1 MRQNGRLLLF
11 VVLAVLCLTLALP
24 EQALA
29 RSERPGAPPR
39 PPGTGDRT
47 PPPQNGIVYSREKPV
62 YLIHEGR
69 VYGADKPAKPLYDIR
84 MEQPKKRNVTD
95 PTF

>member
-1 MRQNGRLLLF
+1 MRQNGCLRL
-11 VVLAVLCLTLALP
+11 VATLAVLCLTLALS

-29 RSERPGAPPR
+29 RPERPGTPPR
-39 PPGTGDRT
+39 PPGTDTRT
-47 PPPQNGIVYSREKPV
+47 PPPQNGVIYDRAKPT
-62 YLIHEGR
+62 YYIHEGR

-84 MEQPKKRNVTD
+84 MKKPDKRNVTD

>member
-11 VVLAVLCLTLALP
+11 VVLAVLCLTLALS

-29 RSERPGAPPR
+29 RSERPGTPPR
-39 PPGTGDRT
+39 PPGTDTRT
-47 PPPQNGIVYSREKPV
+47 PPPQNGVVYDREKPV